1 MNKTTYCAFGLVI
14 LCLLLPSV
22 DALADLQADTARLN
36 RYLDQLRDERI
47 ERERHEQLERERQAR
62 LERERQERLER
73 ERLARFERE
82 RVERVVKR
90 LVNDMVSVLGGCF
103 QMGGNS
109 GSDDE
114 KPVHEVCLKGFQMGQ
129 TEVTQGQ
136 WRALMGSNP
145 SHFSSCGDDCPVE
158 SVSWNDIQDF
168 LKTLNRKT
176 GSNFRLPSEAEWEYA
191 CRGGR
196 ANDTYCGGDDAG
208 RVGWYSDNSGR
219 RTHEVGGKSANAFG
233 LYDMSGNVW
242 EWTQDCWNSNYNG
255 APRDGSDWQGGDC
268 SRRVLRGGSWNFNDD
283 NLRAALRSGYFAD
296 FRNYFYGFR
305 RVLQDS
311 P

>member
-1 MNKTTYCAFGLVI
+1 MNRKHLYHRAFHALV
-14 LCLLLPSV
+14 LLSLLLPAPYV
-22 DALADLQADTARLN
+22 LADLQADTARLN
-36 RYLDQLRDERI
+36 RYLDQLRDER
-47 ERERHEQLERERQAR
+47 LERER
-62 LERERQERLER
+62 ER
-73 ERLARFERE
+73 ERLAG
-82 RVERVVKR
+82 K
-90 LVNDMVSVLGGCF
+90 LVDIPGGCF
-103 QMGGNS
+103 QMGSNS
-109 GSDDE
+109 DSDDE

-136 WRALMGSNP
+136 WRAVMGSNP
-145 SHFSSCGDDCPVE
+145 SHFSGCGENCPVE
-158 SVSWNDIQDF
+158 KVSWNDIQDF

-242 EWTQDCWNSNYNG
+242 EWTQDCGNSNYNG

-268 SRRVLRGGSWNFNDD
+268 SRRVLRGGSWGSGDD
-283 NLRAALRSGYFAD
+283 SLRAAYRDRSGAD
-296 FRNYFYGFR
+296 DRDNYFGFR
-305 RVLQDS
+305 LVLQDS